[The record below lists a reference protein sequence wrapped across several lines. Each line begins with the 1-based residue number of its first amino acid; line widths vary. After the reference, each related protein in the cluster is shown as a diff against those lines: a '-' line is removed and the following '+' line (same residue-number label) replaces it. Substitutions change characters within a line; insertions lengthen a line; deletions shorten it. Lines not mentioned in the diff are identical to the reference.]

1 MNKFTILFLTLLLAL
16 PVAMNAESAKE
27 KETTPD
33 TLQEPFLKLMVRSY
47 FPKNFKF
54 RE

>member
-1 MNKFTILFLTLLLAL
+1 MNKFTILQ
-16 PVAMNAESAKE
+16 KK

-33 TLQEPFLKLMVRSY
+33 TLQELFLKLMVRSY